1 VFRGLGGKRETLYW
15 QRIRRMRAAWHVAR
29 RRDRRVSY
37 RVLVGGSAE
46 GKRKIGRHRRRGEDN
61 IKIDM

>member
-1 VFRGLGGKRETLYW
+1 
-15 QRIRRMRAAWHVAR
+15 MRAAWHVAR